1 MNTDD
6 AQSTVSE
13 NREPDDPDDIEA
25 LFTAVMMAR
34 DGDRDIS
41 LMFQLLPLKSVSLWP
56 QYMAVFIYL

>member
-41 LMFQLLPLKSVSLWP
+41 LMFQLLPLKSVSL
-56 QYMAVFIYL
+56 